1 MCAKYGVRGWSRR
14 DEEED
19 EGDETPG
26 AAPVPDVQ
34 LSFEMM

>member
-1 MCAKYGVRGWSRR
+1 VRGWSRR
-14 DEEED
+14 DEEEE

-34 LSFEMM
+34 LSFEML